1 MVVRQAGSADPLRV
15 AVPDPVRPPRLAAP
29 FGYLVD
35 LLAAVPSIVYGLW
48 GFYVFRPKI
57 EPFQSWR

>member
-1 MVVRQAGSADPLRV
+1 M